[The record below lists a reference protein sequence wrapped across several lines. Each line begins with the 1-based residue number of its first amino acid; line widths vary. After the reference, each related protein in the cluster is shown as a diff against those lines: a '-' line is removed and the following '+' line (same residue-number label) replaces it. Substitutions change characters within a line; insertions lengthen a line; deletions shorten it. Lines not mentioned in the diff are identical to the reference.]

1 MKNIER
7 RRHNEKINYL
17 SVRGLQPRNE
27 PVNEL
32 IHVAVQIEDAR
43 SNYIPVNILSA
54 NRPIELLKNCFKVSP
69 SFKGSHRSTV

>member
-1 MKNIER
+1 MKHIER
-7 RRHNEKINYL
+7 RRQNEKINYL

-32 IHVAVQIEDAR
+32 IHVAVQIEDKR

-54 NRPIELLKNCFKVSP
+54 NRPIELLKNCFEISA
-69 SFKGSHRSTV
+69 SLNGSHRSMV